1 MNVEAQETSRR
12 CTICAL
18 SFPNDP
24 KWAKCA
30 QCGELTDIIG
40 NAAPNIDDA
49 AATKL
54 LRHREFDEYLDRK
67 EGAHNEGNTDS

>member
-1 MNVEAQETSRR
+1 MSEEAAPEQEVARR

-30 QCGELTDIIG
+30 QCGGKTDIIG
-40 NAAPNIDDA
+40 NASPNIDDA

-54 LRHREFDEYLDRK
+54 LRRREFDEYLEK
-67 EGAHNEGNTDS
+67 EGKK